1 MEHQLSSSFDHNR
14 RTKVSYLINSLL
26 IMQCSLLKGPVRV
39 KWNVIGVFW
48 CRCSWAI
55 SIGRDPTCNRSR
67 GQKRALYELF
77 NIRGHTTQSILPG
90 FASEN
95 QCTRYPV
102 LFPLVLGM
110 LQCTVRHSVA
120 WMTSTFFVFTNNF
133 LFEIWHY
140 PYRYICTQRN
150 EESLFLEGVST
161 HSCAFRLSIATFK
174 RFWKLIN
181 AKCVT

>member
-95 QCTRYPV
+95 QGTLYPV
-102 LFPLVLGM
+102 LFPLGDAPTRRRLRATSVTKHPVCKSCVLCKEICVWCKNNIIHIHVIGN
-110 LQCTVRHSVA
+110 LYIKHSVHD
-120 WMTSTFFVFTNNF
+120 SF
-133 LFEIWHY
+133 H
-140 PYRYICTQRN
+140 
-150 EESLFLEGVST
+150 ESWQDT
-161 HSCAFRLSIATFK
+161 
-174 RFWKLIN
+174 
-181 AKCVT
+181 